1 MKIRLYL
8 ITSTAEY
15 DALPQRWQE
24 ANCQTN
30 ACRKVVQAADVLEG
44 EGIYPDFPQDIR
56 VIAYAWQVF
65 NTEYPD
71 VARKLGLSGP
81 PAVLFYD
88 EDERMVIA
96 TLSGTAVS
104 TNRIVELYRR
114 LAQFVPGEQEGVRGY
129 FTDGG
134 KFTPLSQILEATSGS
149 GFGLG
154 LFNGMLG
161 GAQLP
166 SWLWLLAALA
176 AGYKTVTVKKGDENM
191 RLVWGGLAGISVYN
205 YLKQNK
211 NTTPPA

>member
-1 MKIRLYL
+1 MRIRLYL
-8 ITSTAEY
+8 ITTGTEY
-15 DALPQRWQE
+15 DALPQGWQE
-24 ANCQTN
+24 VNCQTN
-30 ACRKVVQAADVLEG
+30 ACRKVVQAADVLQG
-44 EGIYPDFPQDIR
+44 EGIYPTFPQNVR
-56 VIAYAWQVF
+56 VIAYAWQLF
-65 NTEYPD
+65 SAEYPD
-71 VARKLGLSGP
+71 VVRKLGLSGA

-114 LAQFVPGEQEGVRGY
+114 LAQFVPGTQEGVRGY

-149 GFGLG
+149 GFALG

-161 GAQLP
+161 GVKLP
-166 SWLWLLAALA
+166 SWLWLAAALA

-191 RLVWGGLAGISVYN
+191 RLVWGGLAAISTYN
-205 YLKQNK
+205 YLQQNK
-211 NTTPPA
+211 QQPPA

>member
-1 MKIRLYL
+1 MRIRLYL
-8 ITSTAEY
+8 ITTGTEY
-15 DALPQRWQE
+15 DALPQGWQE
-24 ANCQTN
+24 ANCKTS
-30 ACRKVVQAADVLEG
+30 ACRKVVQAADQLQG
-44 EGIYPDFPQDIR
+44 EGIYPTFPQNIQ
-56 VIAYAWQVF
+56 VIAYAWQTF
-65 NTEYPD
+65 SAEYPD
-71 VARKLGLSGP
+71 VVRKLGLSGA

-104 TNRIVELYRR
+104 TNRIVELYRK
-114 LAQFVPGEQEGVRGY
+114 LAQFVPGTQEGVRGY

-149 GFGLG
+149 GFALG

-161 GAQLP
+161 GVKLP
-166 SWLWLLAALA
+166 SWLWLAAAIA

-191 RLVWGGLAGISVYN
+191 RILWGSLAALSSYN
-205 YLKQNK
+205 YLQQNK